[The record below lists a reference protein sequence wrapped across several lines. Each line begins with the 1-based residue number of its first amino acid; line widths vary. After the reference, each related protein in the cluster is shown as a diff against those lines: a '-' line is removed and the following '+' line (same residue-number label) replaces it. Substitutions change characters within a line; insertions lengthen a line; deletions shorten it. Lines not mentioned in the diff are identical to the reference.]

1 MLSYTRYLIKLIAQ
15 KYRDELRPRHGLLRG
30 RDFCMKDLYTFDYS
44 VEMAL
49 NTYEDVRKAYSQIF
63 IQEMKLPILVAKAS
77 SGDMGGD
84 LSHEYHIPTPLGE
97 DHVMSC
103 RKCDYVANE
112 EVVQTRI
119 EKAVHNPDLDNI
131 HAWRGISKDRK
142 TIVNVWY
149 DISTGATQKDINTH
163 AVKQVIP
170 ELDAGVEDTAS
181 LWSAALKSSSGKVKL
196 VNLFDCRLSGQ
207 AIHDTMVSS
216 NPQMF
221 PSDSLNYRHNA
232 VLTKRSLAPGS
243 VNFLRVKDGDGCPE
257 CPDGKLSVHKAIE
270 LGHTFHLGTRYSE
283 PMKASVTGPKRLLVG
298 PPTTSQS
305 QTTSDTTTTMDA
317 DNVTVASSSTNSPTE
332 NTVAHI
338 QMGCHGIG
346 ISRVIGA
353 VANHLADARGLNW
366 PRIIAPYEVAIVIN
380 NAKDAKALEA
390 GEVVYDALTSS
401 SEVEVNE
408 TAAQRSQIDAIIDD
422 RREFQMGWKLKDAD
436 LVGYPV
442 IVVVGKEW
450 VASKRVEVQCR
461 RLGITELRTVP
472 ELRRYVQDLLQQL

>member
-1 MLSYTRYLIKLIAQ
+1 MVAQ

-44 VEMAL
+44 VETAL
-49 NTYEDVRKAYSQIF
+49 KTYEDIRKAYSQIF
-63 IQEMKLPILVAKAS
+63 IHEMKLPMLVAKAS

-97 DHVMSC
+97 DQVMKC
-103 RKCDYVANE
+103 NKCDYVANE

-131 HAWRGISKDRK
+131 RAWRGISKDRR

-149 DISTGATQKDINTH
+149 DTTAGATQKDVNTH
-163 AVKQVIP
+163 AVKQIIP

-181 LWSAALKSSSGKVKL
+181 LWSAALSSSSGKVKL
-196 VNLFDCRLSGQ
+196 VNLFDCRLSRQ
-207 AIHDTMVSS
+207 AVHDTMASS

-221 PSDSLNYRHNA
+221 PSDSFKFRHNA
-232 VLTKRSLAPGS
+232 VFSKKSLAPGS
-243 VNFLRVKDGDGCPE
+243 VNFLRVKDGDGCPS
-257 CPDGKLSVHKAIE
+257 CPDGTLSVHKAIE

-283 PMKASVTGPKRLLVG
+283 PMKASITGPKRLLLG
-298 PPTTSQS
+298 PPSTSQS
-305 QTTSDTTTTMDA
+305 QATNSTTTKDA
-317 DNVTVASSSTNSPTE
+317 DATTIVSPSSSRAYSPAE
-332 NTVAHI
+332 NTVVPM

-353 VANHLADARGLNW
+353 VANHLVDARGLNW

-380 NAKDAKALEA
+380 NAKDEKALGA
-390 GEVVYDALTSS
+390 GEAVYDALTGSS
-401 SEVEVNE
+401 KVEVDE
-408 TAAQRSQIDAIIDD
+408 TADQQSQIDAIIDD
-422 RREFQMGWKLKDAD
+422 RHEFQMGWKLKDAD

-450 VASKRVEVQCR
+450 SASKRVEVQCR
-461 RLGITELRTVP
+461 RLGVTELRTVS
-472 ELRRYVQDLLQQL
+472 ELRRCVQDLLQQL